1 MRSKTITAMAILN
14 LAAEDTHMNL
24 EDKGLL
30 LTIVGMSYM
39 DVQLNGTLKI
49 SSIAAY
55 AGIGPGHATRI
66 IKRLIDKGYI
76 TEGPQKQTKL
86 KEIFIP
92 EQSWMQ

>member
-1 MRSKTITAMAILN
+1 MKSKKTAAMAILS

-30 LTIVGMSYM
+30 LTIVNMSYM
-39 DVQLNGTLKI
+39 EAQLNGMLKI
-49 SSIAAY
+49 SSIAEY
-55 AGIGPGHATRI
+55 AGIGTRHATKI

-86 KEIFIP
+86 EEIFIP
-92 EQSWMQ
+92 EQSWMK